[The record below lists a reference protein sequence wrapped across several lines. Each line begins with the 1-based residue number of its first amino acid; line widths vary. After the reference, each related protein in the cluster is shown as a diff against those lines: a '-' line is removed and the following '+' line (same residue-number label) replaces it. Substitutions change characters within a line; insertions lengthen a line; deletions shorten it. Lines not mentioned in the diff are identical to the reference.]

1 MDYLKYWIPVL
12 VVAMTFGG
20 FFAGGDWV
28 WLGIASFPVLAV
40 LDTLAPNDY
49 ATRRMGNAR
58 LANLPIWLC
67 AIGPVLLYVA
77 FAWRLSHHDL
87 SGWQI
92 FGGVLSLAWMGVI
105 PLIPA
110 AHELYHMRGIVPRT
124 VGRYSHLCILD
135 CTRDIAHVVGHH
147 IDVGTVDDGDT
158 ARRGTNLY
166 KFTWNAFLESTA
178 YAMKMESG
186 ALRKKGLHP
195 WNIRHRVYR
204 AVLVQLVFQGLLFA
218 VGGWRGTVFGLCAML
233 ISRFWVESFNYF
245 QHYGIVRVPGSPI
258 GRRHLWNHLGWFSR
272 TMAFEITNHAD
283 HHLNSYQVYY
293 KLKPHREAIVMPSV
307 FVCFLAALIPP
318 LWHDGIIK
326 PALKRWDTEFATA
339 EERALAAK
347 QNAEAGWPD
356 WQHEPGVQVGRAATV
371 GI

>member
-12 VVAMTFGG
+12 VVAMSFGG
-20 FFAGGDWV
+20 FFVGGDWV

-40 LDTLAPNDY
+40 LDTLTPNDY
-49 ATRRMGNAR
+49 ATRRMSNAR

-67 AIGPVLLYVA
+67 AVGPVLLYVA
-77 FAWRLSHHDL
+77 FAWCLSHHDL
-87 SGWQI
+87 NNWQI

-147 IDVGTVDDGDT
+147 IDVGTADDGDT
-158 ARRGTNLY
+158 ARRGANLY
-166 KFTWNAFLESTA
+166 GFTWNAFLESTA

-204 AVLVQLVFQGLLFA
+204 AILAQLVFQGILFA
-218 VGGWRGTVFGLCAML
+218 IGGWKGTVFGLCAML

-245 QHYGIVRVPGSPI
+245 QHYGIVRLPGSPI

-293 KLKPHREAIVMPSV
+293 KLQPHREAIVMPSV

-318 LWHDGIIK
+318 LWHEGIIK

-356 WQHEPGVQVGRAATV
+356 WQNEPGLQVGRSATV
-371 GI
+371 GV